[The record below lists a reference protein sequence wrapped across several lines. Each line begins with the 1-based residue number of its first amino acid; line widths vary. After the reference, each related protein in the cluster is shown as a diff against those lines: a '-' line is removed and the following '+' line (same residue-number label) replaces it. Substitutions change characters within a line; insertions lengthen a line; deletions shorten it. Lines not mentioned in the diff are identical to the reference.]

1 MKNLNICIAG
11 LGNVGSSVVSLI
23 ENNSTYIKNK
33 SNLNINIIG
42 LSAKNKDKDRTFNI
56 KNYKLVEHPID
67 LLNIN
72 NVKPD
77 ILIEL
82 IGYEKDISYDLI
94 KSALNQKIHV
104 VTGNKAMLAMYGQE
118 LFEVAEKNQV
128 SLLFEAAVAG
138 GIPIIKTLKNNIFL
152 NKVKKIS
159 GILNGTTNYILTT
172 METQNKSFND
182 VLDDAKQKG
191 FTSDHES
198 KLDIG
203 GYDAAHK
210 LTLLSTIAF
219 GGNVDFN
226 LNEVEGIEKITIEDI
241 NFVKQ
246 LGFKIKL
253 ISECSLIDN
262 MIYSSTKPKLIPLD
276 RPLAN
281 VNGALN
287 AINIETDELQN
298 LYLEGEGAG
307 GLPTASSIISDIFEI
322 SNNSNFKSIGYNVNH
337 LKNYQKFDSSKLESK
352 FYLRI
357 RVKDQPGV
365 LSIIT
370 TYLND
375 SNISVE
381 KILQTPDNKENNIPI
396 LIITHKIKTSE
407 LLNSVKKIADLEFVH
422 ENISIIPIE
431 D

>member
-11 LGNVGSSVVSLI
+11 LGNVGSAVVGLI
-23 ENNSTYIKNK
+23 DKNSQYIKNK
-33 SNLNINIIG
+33 SNLTINIIG
-42 LSAKNKDKDRTFNI
+42 LSAKNRDKERNFNVRD
-56 KNYKLVEHPID
+56 YKWIENPID

-72 NVKPD
+72 DSKPD

-82 IGYEKDISYDLI
+82 IGYEKGVSYELV
-94 KSALNQKIHV
+94 KTALSQKIHV

-118 LFEVAEKNQV
+118 LFRIAEQNQV

-172 METQNKSFND
+172 METQNKSFDD
-182 VLDDAKQKG
+182 VLDDAKKRG
-191 FTSDHES
+191 FTSDNES

-210 LTLLSTIAF
+210 ITLLSTIAF
-219 GGNVDFN
+219 GGNIDFN
-226 LNEVEGIEKITIEDI
+226 LNQVEGIEKITIEDI
-241 NFVKQ
+241 NFVKH
-246 LGFKIKL
+246 LGFRIKL
-253 ISECSLIDN
+253 ISESFLIDN
-262 MIYSSTKPKLIPLD
+262 MICSSTKPKLIPLD
-276 RPLAN
+276 KPLAN
-281 VNGALN
+281 VDGALN
-287 AINIETDELQN
+287 AINVETDQLEN

-307 GLPTASSIISDIFEI
+307 GLATASSILSDIFEI
-322 SNNSNFKSIGYNVNH
+322 SNNSNFRSIGYNIND
-337 LKNYQKFDSSKLESK
+337 LKNYQKFDSSNLESK
-352 FYLRI
+352 FYLRL

-365 LSIIT
+365 LSKIT
-370 TYLND
+370 AYLND

-381 KILQTPDNKENNIPI
+381 KILQTPDKKENNIPI

-407 LLNSVKKIADLEFVH
+407 LLNSVNKISDLEFVN

-431 D
+431 

>member
-287 AINIETDELQN
+287 AINIETDELEN

>member
-11 LGNVGSSVVSLI
+11 LGNVGSAVVGLI
-23 ENNSTYIKNK
+23 DKNSQYIKNK
-33 SNLNINIIG
+33 SNLTINIIG
-42 LSAKNKDKDRTFNI
+42 LSAKNRDKERNFNVT
-56 KNYKLVEHPID
+56 NYKWIENPID

-72 NVKPD
+72 DSKPD

-82 IGYEKDISYDLI
+82 IGYEKGVSYELV
-94 KSALNQKIHV
+94 KTALSQKIHV
-104 VTGNKAMLAMYGQE
+104 VTGNKAMLAMHGQE
-118 LFEVAEKNQV
+118 LFRIAEQNQV

-152 NKVKKIS
+152 NKIKKIS

-172 METQNKSFND
+172 METQNKSFKD
-182 VLDDAKQKG
+182 VLHDAKKRG
-191 FTSDHES
+191 FTSDNES

-226 LNEVEGIEKITIEDI
+226 LNKVEGIEKITIEDI
-241 NFVKQ
+241 NFVKH
-246 LGFKIKL
+246 LGFRIKL
-253 ISECSLIDN
+253 ISESFLIDD
-262 MIYSSTKPKLIPLD
+262 MICSSTKPKLIPLD
-276 RPLAN
+276 KPMAN
-281 VNGALN
+281 VDGALN
-287 AINIETDELQN
+287 AINVETDQLEN

-307 GLPTASSIISDIFEI
+307 GLATASSILSDIFEI
-322 SNNSNFKSIGYNVNH
+322 SNNSKFTSIGYNIND
-337 LKNYQKFDSSKLESK
+337 LKKYQKFDSSNLESK

-365 LSIIT
+365 LSKIT

-381 KILQTPDNKENNIPI
+381 KILQTPDKKENNIPI

-407 LLNSVKKIADLEFVH
+407 LLNSVNKISDLEFVNK
-422 ENISIIPIE
+422 NISIIPIE
-431 D
+431 

>member
-1 MKNLNICIAG
+1 MMKNLNICIAG
-11 LGNVGSSVVSLI
+11 LGNVGSAVVSVI
-23 ENNSTYIKNK
+23 EKNSQYIKNK
-33 SNLNINIIG
+33 CNLSIDI
-42 LSAKNKDKDRTFNI
+42 LAVSAKNKNKERNFNL
-56 KNYKLVEHPID
+56 KYYKWIENPMD

-72 NVKPD
+72 DAKPD

-82 IGYEKDISYDLI
+82 IGYEKDISYKLV
-94 KSALNQKIHV
+94 KTALSQKIHV
-104 VTGNKAMLAMYGQE
+104 VTGNKAMLAMYGKE
-118 LFEVAEKNQV
+118 LFKIAEINQV

-172 METQNKSFND
+172 METQNKSFNE

-191 FTSDHES
+191 FTSDNES

-226 LNEVEGIEKITIEDI
+226 LNKVEGIEKITIEDI
-241 NFVKQ
+241 NFVKH
-246 LGFKIKL
+246 LGFRIKL
-253 ISECSLIDN
+253 ISESFLIDD
-262 MIYSSTKPKLIPLD
+262 MICSSTKPKLIPLD
-276 RPLAN
+276 KPMAN
-281 VNGALN
+281 VDGALN
-287 AINIETDELQN
+287 AINVETDQLEN

-307 GLPTASSIISDIFEI
+307 GLATASSILSDIFEI
-322 SNNSNFKSIGYNVNH
+322 SNNSKFTSIGYNINN
-337 LKNYQKFDSSKLESK
+337 LKKYQKFDSSNLESK

-365 LSIIT
+365 LSKIT

-381 KILQTPDNKENNIPI
+381 KILQTPDKKENNIPI

-407 LLNSVKKIADLEFVH
+407 LLNSVNKISDLEFVN

-431 D
+431 

>member
-219 GGNVDFN
+219 GVNVDFN
-226 LNEVEGIEKITIEDI
+226 LNEVEGIEKISIEDI

-246 LGFKIKL
+246 LGYKIKL

-287 AINIETDELQN
+287 AINIETDELEN

>member
-11 LGNVGSSVVSLI
+11 LGNVGSAVVSVI
-23 ENNSTYIKNK
+23 EKNSQYIKNK
-33 SNLNINIIG
+33 SNLTINIIG
-42 LSAKNKDKDRTFNI
+42 LSAKNKDKDRNFNVRD
-56 KNYKLVEHPID
+56 YKWIDNPMD

-72 NVKPD
+72 DSKPD

-82 IGYEKDISYDLI
+82 IGYEKGLSYELV
-94 KSALNQKIHV
+94 KTALNQKINV

-118 LFEVAEKNQV
+118 LFRIADQNQV

-172 METQNKSFND
+172 METQNKSFDD
-182 VLDDAKQKG
+182 VLDDAKKRG
-191 FTSDHES
+191 FTSDNES

-210 LTLLSTIAF
+210 ITLLSTIAF
-219 GGNVDFN
+219 GGNIDFN
-226 LNEVEGIEKITIEDI
+226 LNQVEGIEKITIEDI
-241 NFVKQ
+241 NFVKH
-246 LGFKIKL
+246 LGFRIKL
-253 ISECSLIDN
+253 ISESFLIDN
-262 MIYSSTKPKLIPLD
+262 MICSSTKPKLIPLD
-276 RPLAN
+276 KPLAN
-281 VNGALN
+281 VDGALN
-287 AINIETDELQN
+287 AINVETDQLEN

-307 GLPTASSIISDIFEI
+307 GLATASSILSDIFEI
-322 SNNSNFKSIGYNVNH
+322 SNNSNFRSIGYNIND
-337 LKNYQKFDSSKLESK
+337 LKNYQKFDSSNLESK
-352 FYLRI
+352 FYLRL

-365 LSIIT
+365 LSKIT
-370 TYLND
+370 AYLND

-381 KILQTPDNKENNIPI
+381 KILQTPDKKENNIPI

-407 LLNSVKKIADLEFVH
+407 LLNSVNKISDLEFVN

-431 D
+431 

>member
-11 LGNVGSSVVSLI
+11 LGNVGSAVVNLI
-23 ENNSTYIKNK
+23 EKNSKYIKNK
-33 SNLNINIIG
+33 SNLTINIIG
-42 LSAKNKDKDRTFNI
+42 LSAKNKDKDRNFNV
-56 KNYKLVEHPID
+56 KDYKWIEDPID

-72 NVKPD
+72 DVKPD

-82 IGYEKDISYDLI
+82 IGYEKDISYELV
-94 KSALNQKIHV
+94 KTALNKNINV

-118 LFEVAEKNQV
+118 LFKIAEENQV

-159 GILNGTTNYILTT
+159 GILNGTTNYILTS
-172 METQNKSFND
+172 METQNKSFD
-182 VLDDAKQKG
+182 KVLDDAKQKG
-191 FTSDHES
+191 FTSDIES

-203 GYDAAHK
+203 GHDAAHK

-226 LNEVEGIEKITIEDI
+226 LNHVQGIEKITIEDI
-241 NFVKQ
+241 NFVKH
-246 LGFKIKL
+246 LGFRIKL
-253 ISECSLIDN
+253 ISESFLIDN
-262 MIYSSTKPKLIPLD
+262 MVYSSTKPKLIPLD
-276 RPLAN
+276 KPLAN

-287 AINIETDELQN
+287 AINVETDQLEN

-307 GLPTASSIISDIFEI
+307 GVATASSILSDIFEI
-322 SNNSNFKSIGYNVNH
+322 SNNSNFRSIGYKINN
-337 LKNYQKFDSSKLESK
+337 LKNFQKFDPSNLESK

-357 RVKDQPGV
+357 RVKDQSGV
-365 LSIIT
+365 LSKIT
-370 TYLND
+370 TYLNE

-381 KILQTPDNKENNIPI
+381 KIIQTPDKKENNIPI
-396 LIITHKIKTSE
+396 LIITHKIKTLE
-407 LLNSVKKIADLEFVH
+407 LLNSVNKISDLEFVH

-431 D
+431 